1 MSATATSATNSLRN
15 TERNSRDA
23 SGSPATAGLWPD
35 TGQELNS
42 PDALQLAFRA
52 FSELSSELST
62 AYQVLQGRVEQLT
75 REVEQANRQRL
86 VEIAEKER
94 IANRLENLLQLLP
107 GGVVVL
113 NSQGQVSECNSAAQ
127 ELLGDSLTGQFWRDV
142 IRQRFAPRSDDG
154 HEISL
159 RSGKRVSLATRSLN
173 DESGQIILLTDQT
186 ETRRLQQHLSRHQ
199 RLSAMGKMVSSLAHQ
214 IRTPLSAA
222 MLYAGQLGNTQLS
235 QEQSGKFVGKLVSRL
250 HNMERQV
257 KDMLIFAR
265 GDAIL
270 DETITMPELFEEL
283 KIAAEV
289 LLRSSF
295 SCDWHNS
302 VGDVHLLCNRES
314 LIGALLNLIENAQQA
329 AGQGNEGKGA
339 MLHIRAEL
347 VEHTDR
353 DAASKLR
360 LYVQDNG
367 PGISHELLEQ
377 ITEPFFTTRP
387 QGTGLGLAV
396 AQVVAKAHRGR
407 FFIESHCGAE
417 QTGTRAGFV
426 LPFLAPESL
435 SESRER
441 HTEFHEHDA
450 SVQEGGL

>member
-1 MSATATSATNSLRN
+1 MSAAATPIRI
-15 TERNSRDA
+15 SRE
-23 SGSPATAGLWPD
+23 SGEAPAVAALWSD
-35 TGQELNS
+35 NALELSS

-52 FSELSSELST
+52 FSELSNELST

-94 IANRLENLLQLLP
+94 IASRLENLLQLLP

-113 NSQGQVSECNSAAQ
+113 NSQGQVSECNAAAVD
-127 ELLGDSLTGQFWRDV
+127 LLGESLTGQFWRDV

-222 MLYAGQLGNTQLS
+222 MLYAGQLSNPQLS

-265 GDAIL
+265 GDAML
-270 DETITMPELFEEL
+270 DETITMSALFEEL
-283 KIAAEV
+283 QIAAEV

-295 SCDWHNS
+295 SCEWQND
-302 VGDVHLLCNRES
+302 VGDVRLLCNRES

-329 AGQGNEGKGA
+329 AGQGLERGA
-339 MLHIRAEL
+339 MLHIRAEFFATAGM
-347 VEHTDR
+347 EQGGE
-353 DAASKLR
+353 LR

-367 PGISHELLEQ
+367 PGISKELLEH

-407 FFIESHCGAE
+407 FFIESHCSDE
-417 QTGTRAGFV
+417 QPGTRAGFV
-426 LPFLAPESL
+426 LPCLNKHIASA
-435 SESRER
+435 
-441 HTEFHEHDA
+441 HEGD
-450 SVQEGGL
+450 L